1 MLETLVTDLD
11 SRGHNTLTVQED
23 GSIRICPEEDG
34 EEVTQGVFAD
44 FPARDLWPRL
54 AELLERDGLSAAVR
68 DDCIAVTW

>member
-34 EEVTQGVFAD
+34 EEVTQDCVTFRA
-44 FPARDLWPRL
+44 ARIILRYG
-54 AELLERDGLSAAVR
+54 R
-68 DDCIAVTW
+68 